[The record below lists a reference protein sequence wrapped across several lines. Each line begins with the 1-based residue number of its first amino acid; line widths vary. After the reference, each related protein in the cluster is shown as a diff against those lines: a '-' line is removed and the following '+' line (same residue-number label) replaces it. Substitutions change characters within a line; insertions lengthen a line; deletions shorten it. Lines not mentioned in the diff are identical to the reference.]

1 MPSGKRGGGPG
12 TYTENGVVCTMGA
25 PFGKAKSAR
34 EGTGGG
40 QYGANKAPFDKGQSM
55 GNGGIPTKFFDGM
68 SSAAA
73 KTVNASMTGTAG
85 VNRTGPVGTRRFKN
99 PGSNT

>member
-1 MPSGKRGGGPG
+1 MAAGKRGAGPG
-12 TYTENGVVCTMGA
+12 AYTENGVNCTMHA

-34 EGTGGG
+34 EGSGGG

-68 SSAAA
+68 PTKEAS
-73 KTVNASMTGTAG
+73 TVNASMTGTAG
-85 VNRTGPVGTRRFKN
+85 ANRTQAVGNRRFKN
-99 PGSNT
+99 PGDNT

>member
-1 MPSGKRGGGPG
+1 MATGKRGGGPG
-12 TYTENGVVCTMGA
+12 TYTENGVNCTMNA
-25 PFGKAKSAR
+25 PFGKAKSSR
-34 EGTGGG
+34 EGVGGG

-68 SSAAA
+68 SGTAA

-85 VNRTGPVGTRRFKN
+85 VNRTAAVGNRRFKN
-99 PGSNT
+99 PGDNT